1 MSVLKREI
9 KISHISAIIWGRDS
23 GRLYLYI
30 HGQGGNKEEAN
41 QIAETAC
48 KHGYQILSVDLPE
61 HGSRKGGTSSFDPWH
76 ILPELKTVMDF
87 AKGRWEEISLFAVSI
102 GCWFSMLG
110 FQGEYLK
117 NSLFVS
123 PVLDMKQLT
132 LKMMDW
138 ANVSEARLK
147 QEFIIETSFGQ
158 TLSWEYWQYVLEHP
172 IEKWGIPTKILYGEN
187 DNLIDYGTVEQF
199 SCQYNCNVTVMEGGE
214 HWFRTEQQLEFM
226 CNWFRGILL

>member
-9 KISHISAIIWGRDS
+9 KISHIPAIIWGRDS
-23 GRLYLYI
+23 RRLYLYI

-138 ANVSEARLK
+138 TNVSEARLK

-199 SCQYNCNVTVMEGGE
+199 SCQYNCNVTVMEDGE